1 MPSGSS
7 SYLVT
12 VLSAVC
18 QQSQQIGMSSPSQLI
33 CEIMGWRV
41 FFFSGGLH
49 LLGSLNRNENPPS
62 PHHGY
67 FPLFLGDR
75 NREVGSRFAPMFS
88 IGALMTD
95 SL

>member
-67 FPLFLGDR
+67 FPLFLGDG